1 MALSVHLESVIS
13 TAGADQMTEAFL
25 IIILSIFVVA
35 ILSKKLGKLN
45 AFTLYTPTLL
55 TSLGML
61 GTFTGISAGLLAFDT
76 ANIDTSIGQLLA
88 GLKTAFITSLA
99 GMFFSILF
107 KALSAIRIIENKAQN
122 HQPED
127 NITNGHLHAAMQ
139 QQVDITKELKKS
151 IGGDNEDSLVSQFKI
166 MRSDITHEQRQ
177 TKQVLESASAY
188 LGKLIEIAN
197 QQQQNFVK
205 FEQHLEEQLKSFAE
219 MLSESATK
227 QVISAL
233 EVVIK
238 DFNEKITDQF
248 GDNFRELNAAVKEL
262 VSWQDNYKQQ
272 LVEMKAQY
280 DQGVLAIEKTEAS
293 VVHIAHK
300 ADTIPEA
307 MEKLR
312 QVVEVNQY
320 QINHLS
326 DHLEAFA
333 ETKDKAVDAIPEI
346 QKQIDHV
353 LEGAKSANERMAQG
367 VIESTGQLCTSVAA
381 STESLS
387 SSLQTSSENMATGVT
402 ISAQELVTAINTSS
416 VRMAEG
422 IDASTRDLV
431 VSVKASSE
439 DMVAGVAD
447 STEKLTSSVE
457 KSAEDMV
464 AGVIASTGKLTD
476 SVKDSSDKMSN
487 AMATSAENYQKAIG
501 EANKNLNTL
510 TKEIQLSINDISKEF
525 AKTTDKIKGSNT
537 DLFKF
542 IKSGNKELL
551 DGFKIAESEISK
563 SQKEIIKSIEG
574 SSETL
579 INQTQTILSSL
590 EKNIEQTVKLALEE
604 TAKIIKGEITD
615 ISDATSQHC
624 NRILEQFAVNLTT
637 VTGKFT
643 SDYTALV
650 QEMDQVIHSWRNKD
664 Q

>member
-61 GTFTGISAGLLAFDT
+61 GTFTGIIAGLLAFDT

-650 QEMDQVIHSWRNKD
+650 QEMDQVKYSCK
-664 Q
+664 